1 LTRLANKREIPTR
14 SRGQG
19 AAEMGE
25 ATMPASE
32 FEFRADD
39 GQTLLARRWLPED
52 PSHAVVQIAHGLAE
66 HSARYARIAAALN
79 AAGYGV
85 YANDHR
91 GHGPKAAP
99 ADLGHFAD
107 EGGWDKVVGDL
118 WTFNRLIVAEQPG
131 VPIVFLG
138 HSLGSF
144 LGRGFISGHSD
155 ALAGVALSGSSGKP
169 PMIATLGRIVAREER
184 LRLGR
189 RGKSDPVIQ
198 MWFGEFNKPFKPART
213 PYDWLSRDEKE
224 VDAFVTDPFCGFPF
238 TTQLAIDVLDAL
250 PRVTSPASLASIRKD
265 LPIYVF
271 SGERDPVG
279 VNIKGLIQDLKGAGF
294 TRLTTRLYLDA
305 RHEML
310 NETNRDEVTR
320 DLIAWLDGIGL
331 RPK

>member
-1 LTRLANKREIPTR
+1 
-14 SRGQG
+14 
-19 AAEMGE
+19 
-25 ATMPASE
+25 MPGSE
-32 FEFRADD
+32 FTFRADD
-39 GQTLLARRWLPED
+39 GETLLARRWLPESS
-52 PSHAVVQIAHGLAE
+52 PRGVVQIAHGLSE
-66 HSARYARIAAALN
+66 HSARYARLAAALN
-79 AAGYGV
+79 SAGYAV

-118 WTFNRLIVAEQPG
+118 WTFNRLIAAEQPG
-131 VPIVFLG
+131 TPIIFLG

-144 LGRGFISGHSD
+144 LGRGFIAKHSE
-155 ALAGVALSGSSGKP
+155 ALAGVALSGSNGKP
-169 PMIATLGRIVAREER
+169 SAIATLGRLIAREER

-189 RGKSDPVIQ
+189 RGKSDPILQ

-213 PYDWLSRDEKE
+213 QSDWLSRDETE
-224 VDAFVTDPFCGFPF
+224 VDAFVADPLCGFPF

-250 PRVTSPASLASIRKD
+250 PHVTSRKSLAPIRKD

-279 VNIKGLIQDLKGAGF
+279 SNIQGLLGDLKAAGF
-294 TRLTTRLYLDA
+294 TSLTTRIYPGA
-305 RHEML
+305 RHETL

-320 DLIAWLDGIGL
+320 DLIAWLDGIEA
-331 RPK
+331 RAN

>member
-1 LTRLANKREIPTR
+1 
-14 SRGQG
+14 
-19 AAEMGE
+19 
-25 ATMPASE
+25 MPGSE
-32 FEFRADD
+32 FTFRADD
-39 GQTLLARRWLPED
+39 GQTLLARRWLPEGR
-52 PSHAVVQIAHGLAE
+52 PRALVQIAHGLAE
-66 HSARYARIAAALN
+66 HSARYARLAAALN
-79 AAGYGV
+79 AAGYGA

-91 GHGPKAAP
+91 GHGPSAP
-99 ADLGHFAD
+99 AADLGHFAD

-118 WTFNRLIVAEQPG
+118 WTFNRLIAAEQPG

-144 LGRGFISGHSD
+144 LGRGFVSGHSD

-169 PMIATLGRIVAREER
+169 PMIATFGRLIAREER

-224 VDAFVTDPFCGFPF
+224 VDAFVADRFCGFPF
-238 TTQLAIDVLDAL
+238 TIQLAIDVLDAL
-250 PRVTSPASLASIRKD
+250 PRVTSRESLATIRKG

-279 VNIKGLIQDLKGAGF
+279 ANIKGLIQDLKTAGF
-294 TRLTTRLYLDA
+294 TQLTTRLYPGA

-310 NETNRDEVTR
+310 NETNRDEATR
-320 DLIAWLDGIGL
+320 DLITWLDGIEL